1 MHRWRL
7 QNGFIIPLS
16 IVVATAMIVSFYP
29 DYCFA
34 TADYLSD
41 NEEYE
46 EKKSESASDDSYE
59 AYADSVANIT
69 GIPWISPYFY
79 DPAWEISISE
89 SLDTLF
95 YYPQNDTARTYI
107 IPSTIKVIDDRAF
120 QCNHHLEGIVVP
132 DGVKEIGIR
141 AFHASSELR
150 TAVIKGP
157 VESLRW
163 MSFDSCDKLES
174 VDLPE
179 KLSYLDGFVFAN
191 CGNLRKVTI
200 RNPVPPI
207 IDFIGDEDDS
217 DDMDPEWAFSGVPL
231 EECLLYVPKG
241 TVPLYKKANGWK
253 LFGKIVEL

>member
-1 MHRWRL
+1 
-7 QNGFIIPLS
+7 
-16 IVVATAMIVSFYP
+16 MIVSFYP
-29 DYCFA
+29 DFYFA

-41 NEEYE
+41 YEEYE
-46 EKKSESASDDSYE
+46 EKKSESVSDDSYE
-59 AYADSVANIT
+59 TYADSVANIT

-95 YYPQNDTARTYI
+95 YYPQDDTARTYR

-120 QCNHHLEGIVVP
+120 QCNHHLESIVVP
-132 DGVKEIGIR
+132 DGVKEIGIK

-157 VESLRW
+157 VESLGW
-163 MSFDSCDKLES
+163 MTFDSCDKLES

-179 KLSYLDGFVFAN
+179 TLSYLDGFVFAN

-200 RNPVPPI
+200 RSPVPPI